1 MGEFFSTLSCLGH
14 FFELLLATT
23 LNSFS
28 AFKPNAEKT
37 EYYDVHEQFLSLH
50 DKRRGWLNNGKC
62 SIFKRARMGYR
73 SHYWLQLLQTL
84 GLFSPTPSFLYVSL
98 EEPLTLI
105 FLHYLSVPCM
115 SLSKTTLPSASLQI
129 LPPSLPR
136 LPDCDAW
143 LSVFSKSPLVAGTRP
158 PPLPQTEIKT
168 QSMAARWAAWKWED
182 GGRARETEG
191 DGGREG
197 RMDEKTPWYWP
208 EAREQWG
215 RDENGGQ
222 GSRGKKRGRWQQ
234 KKKKQNR
241 GEWNNK
247 EAQKN

>member
-1 MGEFFSTLSCLGH
+1 
-14 FFELLLATT
+14 
-23 LNSFS
+23 
-28 AFKPNAEKT
+28 
-37 EYYDVHEQFLSLH
+37 
-50 DKRRGWLNNGKC
+50 
-62 SIFKRARMGYR
+62 MGYR

-84 GLFSPTPSFLYVSL
+84 GLFSPTRSFLCVSL

-105 FLHYLSVPCM
+105 FLHYHSVPCM

-129 LPPSLPR
+129 LPPSLPS
-136 LPDCDAW
+136 LLDCDAW

-191 DGGREG
+191 DRGREG

-215 RDENGGQ
+215 RDENGGK

-247 EAQKN
+247 EAQKKLEKDTESEFRGDKRRQGRKNVAGAYRGGRGGGKNEKWIGLRVTWG